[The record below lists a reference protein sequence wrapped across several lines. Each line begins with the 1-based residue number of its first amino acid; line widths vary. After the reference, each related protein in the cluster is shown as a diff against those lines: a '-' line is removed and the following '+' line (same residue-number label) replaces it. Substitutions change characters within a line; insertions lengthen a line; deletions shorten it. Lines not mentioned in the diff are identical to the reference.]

1 MKIGKLIKEF
11 IRYLFVGGTAF
22 IVDFTL
28 LYIFKTYLFYNLE
41 VTGVYISTALGF
53 IGGLIYNYVLSLLY
67 VFESAKENNKGKD
80 IRSFIIFTIIGVV
93 GLILTELGMFVGVE
107 LFAINY
113 LIVKVFV
120 AGVVLIWNYGI
131 RKILIFK

>member
-1 MKIGKLIKEF
+1 LKNSNILKEF
-11 IRYLFVGGTAF
+11 IRYLIVGGTAF

-28 LYIFKTYLFYNLE
+28 LYLFKTYVFYNME

-67 VFESAKENNKGKD
+67 VFESAKKNQKGKD
-80 IRSFIIFTIIGVV
+80 IRSFIVFTIIGVV
-93 GLILTELGMFVGVE
+93 GLLLTELGMYVGIE
-107 LFAINY
+107 LFAVNY

-120 AGVVLIWNYGI
+120 AGVVLIWNYSI
-131 RKILIFK
+131 RKILIFN

>member
-1 MKIGKLIKEF
+1 MKVDKIIKEF
-11 IRYLFVGGTAF
+11 IRYLLVGGTAF

-28 LYIFKTYLFYNLE
+28 LYVFKTYVLYNI
-41 VTGVYISTALGF
+41 VAGIYISTALGF
-53 IGGLIYNYVLSLLY
+53 VGGLIYNYVLSLLY
-67 VFESAKENNKGKD
+67 VFESAKENHKGKD

-93 GLILTELGMFVGVE
+93 GLILTELGMYVGVE

>member
-1 MKIGKLIKEF
+1 LKISNILKEF
-11 IRYLFVGGTAF
+11 IRYLIIGGTAF

-28 LYIFKTYLFYNLE
+28 LYIFKTYVFYNLE

-53 IGGLIYNYVLSLLY
+53 IGGLMYNYIFSLLY

-93 GLILTELGMFVGVE
+93 GLILTELGMYVGVE
-107 LFAINY
+107 LFDINY

>member
-113 LIVKVFV
+113 LIVKIFV